1 MTNFTLCGKITYIDG
16 LIRPFKKKKGGSFH
30 FGGDKRNMKHIA
42 RLLALL
48 LACLTLVTM
57 VVACDQT
64 SNNGGAN
71 NGGGSTGLKDDS
83 LDINGRVKDDLPD
96 NLNFGGEEVV
106 LMYWAEVERPEF
118 EQEEITGDN
127 VRDAIYD
134 RNMQVEDRLNID
146 LQFVGVPAAYYGA
159 REPFLKQID
168 AIYAA
173 GTQDYDIIATYART
187 EGTLAV
193 QGYLENLAKIENSY
207 MNLEK
212 PWWPQQLVETVSFGN
227 GAYYFI
233 SGDMTTNV
241 LQMMHLMFINKDM
254 FSQLQIDIPYQT
266 VRDGKWT
273 IDKLI
278 EITSDVY
285 RDLDNDNQVS
295 TGDRYGFC
303 ALHYV
308 CDSFYPGSNMRYI
321 DESETDMLIV
331 SPDYT
336 SKKMVKLIR
345 KLGAWASTESIWIT
359 SGNHS
364 TEEEQN
370 ATRKIFPKGQVLV
383 WMEHA
388 CFAESSLLNVD
399 FEYGLLPNPKY
410 DEKQVNYYTGM
421 GNPFS
426 LYGIF
431 RDFDDR
437 GDRAATLSLFSAI
450 FECYASEAYRLTTPE
465 IFEVNMQL
473 KYSAGQ
479 DETDMFEYVRS
490 GIVFDLGKI
499 FSTELDNMPELAS
512 RSIVGNTSWSSSFK
526 SYKNSINKKLEN
538 LVENFRIYQNR

>member
-1 MTNFTLCGKITYIDG
+1 M
-16 LIRPFKKKKGGSFH
+16 RPFKTKKGGSFH

-96 NLNFGGEEVV
+96 DLNFGGEEVV

-134 RNMQVEDRLNID
+134 RNMQIEDRLNID
-146 LQFVGVPAAYYGA
+146 LQFVGVPAAYHGA

-207 MNLEK
+207 MNLDK

-233 SGDMTTNV
+233 SGDMSTNV

-254 FSQLQIDIPYQT
+254 FSQLQIEVPYQT

-273 IDKLI
+273 VDKLI

-295 TGDRYGFC
+295 AGDRLGFC
-303 ALHYV
+303 ALSYV
-308 CDSFYPGSNMRYI
+308 CDSFYPGSNMHYI
-321 DESETDMLIV
+321 DESETDMLVV

-336 SKKMVKLIR
+336 SKKMVKLVN
-345 KLGAWASTESIWIT
+345 KLGAWASTDSIWIT
-359 SGNHS
+359 NGSLSGEDNNS
-364 TEEEQN
+364 
-370 ATRKIFPKGQVLV
+370 ATRGLFPKGNVLV

-399 FEYGLLPNPKY
+399 FEYGLVPNPKY

-426 LYGIF
+426 LYGVF
-431 RDFDDR
+431 RDFDERD
-437 GDRAATLSLFSAI
+437 DRAATLSMFTAI

-499 FSTELDNMPELAS
+499 FSLELDNMPELAS
-512 RSIVGNTSWSSSFK
+512 NAVVGNSSWSSCYK
-526 SYKNSINKKLEN
+526 SYVKSIDKKLSN
-538 LVENFRIYQNR
+538 LVDNFRVYQNR

>member
-1 MTNFTLCGKITYIDG
+1 
-16 LIRPFKKKKGGSFH
+16 
-30 FGGDKRNMKHIA
+30 MKHFA
-42 RLLALL
+42 RFLALL

-57 VVACDQT
+57 AVACDQGT
-64 SNNGGAN
+64 TGGGSNNGG
-71 NGGGSTGLKDDS
+71 SSSGLKDDT

-96 NLNFGGEEVV
+96 DLNFGGEEVV

-134 RNMQVEDRLNID
+134 RNMQIEDRLNID
-146 LQFVGVPAAYYGA
+146 LQFVGVPAAYHGA
-159 REPFLKQID
+159 RDPFLKQID

-207 MNLEK
+207 MNLDK

-233 SGDMTTNV
+233 SGDMSTNV
-241 LQMMHLMFINKDM
+241 LYMMHLMYINKDM
-254 FSQLQIDIPYQT
+254 FSQLQIDLPYKT
-266 VRDGKWT
+266 VRDGQWT

-278 EITSDVY
+278 EITTDVY
-285 RDLDNDNQVS
+285 RDLDNDNQIS
-295 TGDRYGFC
+295 TGDRYGFVS
-303 ALHYV
+303 LHYV
-308 CDSFYPGSNMRYI
+308 SDSFYAGSNMHYI
-321 DESETDMLIV
+321 EEDEGTMLKI

-336 SKKMVKLIR
+336 SRKMVKMIN
-345 KLGAWASTESIWIT
+345 KLGAWAATESVWIT
-359 SGNHS
+359 DGTHS
-364 TEEEQN
+364 TSDEQS
-370 ATRKIFPKGQVLV
+370 ATWSLFKTGQSLIH
-383 WMEHA
+383 MAHA
-388 CFAESSLLNVD
+388 CYADGFLLDAD
-399 FEYGLLPNPKY
+399 FEYGLVPNPKY
-410 DEKQVNYYTGM
+410 DTKQVNYYTGM
-421 GNPFS
+421 GNPWT
-426 LYGIF
+426 LYGVF
-431 RDFDDR
+431 RDFDERDDR
-437 GDRAATLSLFSAI
+437 DATLSMFTAI

-499 FSTELDNMPELAS
+499 FSLELNNMSELAS
-512 RSIVGNTSWSSSFK
+512 MSIVGNSSWSA
-526 SYKNSINKKLEN
+526 SYKAYVRSINVKLET
-538 LVENFRIYQNR
+538 LVENFRVYQNR